1 VSPRALTMTL
11 CLWLMGCGAP
21 TSPGR
26 PAPDTLPDAQ
36 TDALPNT
43 QTDALPNTQTDAQVD
58 LARTT
63 PVTFDFGSWGLLPF
77 EEVPSICA
85 AWTLHNEAPL
95 YVETLRMLNGGAFHH
110 ANWFVVPEENFD
122 GPDGWFA
129 CRQRD
134 FREAA
139 AVLLGTPLFAQSTQT
154 RYETQTLGQGVAIKL
169 PPRHRI
175 IASVH
180 MLNLSA
186 RSLRTSL
193 QVTLDLL
200 HPRQV
205 VKVAAPFRLYY
216 DDLHLGPR
224 RRSDFTT
231 TCDLATPY
239 LQARGRPLEM
249 SLYYLLPHY
258 HGLGRRFEVELAGG
272 PRDGESIYR
281 LDGFD
286 GLPHGRAFDPPLDI
300 TAAGAMG
307 FRLRCTYDNAA
318 DAEVG
323 FGLADGEMCMALG
336 FADVDALFDAGAASG
351 DTVVGTTAEGVER
364 HEAPCDVLTLPRK
377 ESQGLPAPAE
387 RDAPLALPPVPSPS
401 APAVKPVEPPVCV
414 PSDPR
419 VAPARPV
426 TLAAIR
432 DEVFK
437 PGCTFSACHGGP
449 APAAGLALDATD
461 LDALRAA
468 LVRHDVHAET
478 VLKLVDPGDAVASWL
493 YQRVSQCAPRD
504 DRGRALAPMPLGAP
518 ERLADDQVARIQAW
532 IDEGAE
538 AR

>member
-1 VSPRALTMTL
+1 MSGRALTIGL
-11 CLWLMGCGAP
+11 VVGLVACGAP
-21 TSPGR
+21 
-26 PAPDTLPDAQ
+26 PAPSVPAADALTDAHADAGPSAPEDAQ
-36 TDALPNT
+36 AEAP
-43 QTDALPNTQTDAQVD
+43 ADAQGGPT
-58 LARTT
+58 RTT
-63 PVTFDFGSWGLLPF
+63 PVTFDFGTWGLLPF

-110 ANWFVVPEENFD
+110 ANWFVVPEENFE

-154 RYETQTLGQGVAIKL
+154 RFETQTLGTGVAIKI

-180 MLNLSA
+180 MLNLGA
-186 RSLRTSL
+186 RSVRTSL

-200 HPRQV
+200 HPRDV
-205 VKVAAPFRLYY
+205 ARVAAPFRLFY
-216 DDLHLGPR
+216 DDLHIRPGG
-224 RRSDFTT
+224 RSDFTT
-231 TCDLATPY
+231 TCDLATPFA
-239 LQARGRPLEM
+239 QARGRPLEL
-249 SLYYLLPHY
+249 SLYYILPHY
-258 HGLGRRFEVELAGG
+258 HGLGRRFEIELAGG
-272 PRDGESIYR
+272 PREGESVYR

-286 GLPHGRAFDPPLDI
+286 GLAHGRAFDPPLDLA
-300 TAAGAMG
+300 AAGATG
-307 FRLRCTYDNAA
+307 FRLRCTFDNASPT
-318 DAEVG
+318 EVG
-323 FGLADGEMCMALG
+323 YGLADGEMCMALG
-336 FADVDALFDAGAASG
+336 FADVDALFDAGATRG
-351 DTVVGTTAEGVER
+351 DSVVGVSPEGVER
-364 HEAPCDVLTLPRK
+364 HEAPCEVLTLPRK
-377 ESQGLPAPAE
+377 ASQGDPSEAE
-387 RDAPLALPPVPSPS
+387 RAGPLTLPPVDAQNG
-401 APAVKPVEPPVCV
+401 APVEPVEPPVCV
-414 PSDPR
+414 ESDPAA
-419 VAPARPV
+419 APAQPI

-468 LVRHDVHAET
+468 LVRHDVQAET

-493 YQRVSQCAPRD
+493 YQRVSQCAARD

-518 ERLADDQVARIQAW
+518 ERLADDQVARIKAW

>member
-1 VSPRALTMTL
+1 MSGRVFAALSALVMFACGEQETPRAPAQASDAALADVASA
-11 CLWLMGCGAP
+11 AP
-21 TSPGR
+21 
-26 PAPDTLPDAQ
+26 PDAQ
-36 TDALPNT
+36 VEADA
-43 QTDALPNTQTDAQVD
+43 DAFQG
-58 LARTT
+58 RTT

-77 EEVPSICA
+77 EEVPNICA

-110 ANWFVVPEENFD
+110 ANWFVVPEDAFD

-154 RYETQTLGQGVAIKL
+154 RYETQTLGAGVAIKI

-200 HPRQV
+200 HPRDV
-205 VKVAAPFRLYY
+205 ATVAAPFRLFY
-216 DDLHLGPR
+216 DDLNLGPR

-239 LQARGRPLEM
+239 TQAQGRAFSM

-258 HGLGRRFEVELAGG
+258 HGLGRRFEIELAGG
-272 PRDGESIYR
+272 PRDGEAIFS

-286 GLPHGRAFDPPLDI
+286 GLAHGRSFDPPLDI
-300 TAAGAMG
+300 AATGATG
-307 FRLRCTYDNAA
+307 FRLRCTYDNAS

-351 DTVVGTTAEGVER
+351 DVVIGTSPEGVER

-377 ESQGLPAPAE
+377 ESQGPPTEAERAASWAMPPAPAP
-387 RDAPLALPPVPSPS
+387 D
-401 APAVKPVEPPVCV
+401 APAVAPVEPPLCV
-414 PSDPR
+414 ESDPD
-419 VAPARPV
+419 VAPAQPI

-437 PGCTFSACHGGP
+437 PGCTFSACHGGS
-449 APAAGLALDATD
+449 APAAGLALDATN
-461 LDALRAA
+461 LDALRTT
-468 LVRHDVHAET
+468 LLRHDVEAET
-478 VLKLVDPGDAVASWL
+478 ILKLVDPGDAVASWL

-504 DRGRALAPMPLGAP
+504 DRGRAHAPMPLGAP
-518 ERLADDQVARIQAW
+518 ERLADDQVARIKAW
-532 IDEGAE
+532 IDQGAE